1 MKNKIFTWSI
11 YSKFLDINYKFI
23 SSNVFKAVYL
33 KFSENN
39 PAIVKASSYESQNFF
54 FVVKLI

>member
-39 PAIVKASSYESQNFF
+39 PAIVKASSYESQIFF
-54 FVVKLI
+54 LLLS